1 MKKPLA
7 LGSALLV
14 TTMLTSP
21 VWAQAA
27 AGSAT
32 PPSSSAPQSST
43 LPAAA
48 EAAPDAVSTPG
59 AEAPAAA
66 AEPAAE
72 ADVDI
77 STTGGTDSE
86 EIVVRGRFIPNSIRA
101 TPAVIS
107 VLSPEDIARTGE
119 GDIAGALS
127 RVPGLSLVSG
137 GFVYVRGLGD
147 RYSLSLL
154 NGSPLPSPEPLRRVV
169 PLDIFPTSI
178 VASAVVQKSYSPNYP
193 GEFGG
198 GVINLTTVATPRD
211 PFFNVGFGVSGDTET
226 TGQLGYTYYGGDRD
240 WLGYDDGTRKLPAAL
255 RTAGVNGTD
264 VTDQAVITGLS
275 NASTTLLQRNDNIP
289 ANFSTDVSGGT
300 SWDKGDYTIGLVAG
314 AGYNNSWQTRDA
326 LQQSTTDLTGA
337 IEQDFRTVL
346 TDNRVLVN
354 GLLGLGLDVDN
365 HTFRLTNV
373 YIHDTV
379 KQGRL
384 SSGYDTVAFQ
394 PPAAGEPNPQLQQNT
409 SFFERQLYDLQ
420 GVAELEFDNVSL
432 DLRGTYA
439 KTNRDSP
446 YERYFGY
453 VYNARIGDYQN
464 RLTGSDNESATI
476 AFSELDERIYAGG
489 ADLTYKLSTARPVS
503 VTVGGAWSDTDRT
516 SSRYFF
522 RYRGPGG
529 GNVNDTVAQLR
540 PDYLLSD
547 FTIQT
552 YGVTLDNQS
561 ASQAAASYDAGLKVK
576 AGYAML
582 EAEIADGLRV
592 SGGVRYED
600 AEQFVTAGTFSR
612 TLRNDY
618 WLPAL
623 TVTWNFAEDQQF
635 RLHGSKTLA
644 RPQFRELAPQLYQDF
659 TSDREFI
666 GNPFLE
672 DSQLYNAE
680 ARYENFLGR
689 DERLTVAGFYK
700 RIDNPIEAVAFFQPP
715 SSLQTGFS
723 NAPEATLYGAELEV
737 QKYIPLDGLGGSFFD
752 TRRLLLIGNYTY
764 SKSEL
769 KVGDELVISPIVG
782 ATLTATPL
790 PANLLFQDGAP
801 LAGQSDHL
809 VNLQIGIEDTE
820 RLSQALFLVTFA
832 SDRVTNRGP
841 VSSGVR
847 LPDLIEKPGVR
858 LDFVLRQ
865 GVQLAGR
872 EVELKFEARNL
883 TGENYQEVQEFDGS
897 TVNINTYDIG
907 RSFSLSAGIKF

>member
-14 TTMLTSP
+14 STILASP
-21 VWAQAA
+21 VWAQGSAPAAPAQATPEAAPAPQADPNAA
-27 AGSAT
+27 ATEA
-32 PPSSSAPQSST
+32 APAAPA
-43 LPAAA
+43 PAAA
-48 EAAPDAVSTPG
+48 EADA
-59 AEAPAAA
+59 AQD
-66 AEPAAE
+66 
-72 ADVDI
+72 DVDI
-77 STTGGTDSE
+77 STVGGSDGE
-86 EIVVRGRFIPNSIRA
+86 EIVVRGRYIPNSIRA

-119 GDIAGALS
+119 GDIAGALQ
-127 RVPGLSLVSG
+127 RVPGLSVVSG

-178 VASAVVQKSYSPNYP
+178 VASALVQKSYSPNYP

-211 PFFNVGFGVSGDTET
+211 PFLGIGLSVGLDTET
-226 TGQLGYTYYGGDRD
+226 TGQLGYTYKGGDRD
-240 WLGYDDGTRKLPAAL
+240 WLGYDDGTRKLTSAI
-255 RTAGVNGTD
+255 REAGVNGTD
-264 VTDQAVITGLS
+264 VTDPAVIIGLS
-275 NASTTLLQRNDNIP
+275 NAETTLLQRNDNLP
-289 ANFSTDVSGGT
+289 ANFSAELNGGT
-300 SWDKGDYTIGLVAG
+300 SFDKGDYTIGLVAG
-314 AGYNNSWQTRDA
+314 AGYNSSWQTRDS
-326 LQQSTTDLTGA
+326 LQQSTTDPTGA
-337 IEQDFRTVL
+337 LEEEFRTVL

-354 GLLGLGLDVDN
+354 GLLGLGLEVEE
-365 HTFRLTNV
+365 HKFRLTNV

-384 SSGYDTVAFQ
+384 ASGYDARNFPV
-394 PPAAGEPNPQLQQNT
+394 PAAGDPNPQIEQNT
-409 SFFERQLYDLQ
+409 SFFERELYDLQ
-420 GVAELEFDNVSL
+420 GVAELKFENVNV

-439 KTNRDSP
+439 KTRRDSP

-453 VYNARIGDYQN
+453 VYNATIGDYQN
-464 RLTGSDNESATI
+464 RLTGSDTESATI
-476 AFSELDERIYAGG
+476 AFSELDERIWAGG
-489 ADLTYKLSTARPVS
+489 ADLTYKFDSARPIS
-503 VTVGGAWSDTDRT
+503 LSVGGAYSDTDRT

-522 RYRGPGG
+522 RYRGPSG
-529 GNVNDTVAQLR
+529 GNVNDAVAQQR
-540 PDYLLSD
+540 PDYLISD
-547 FTIQT
+547 FNVQT
-552 YGVTLDNQS
+552 YGLTLDNQS
-561 ASQAAASYDAGLKVK
+561 ASQAASAYDAGLEVK

-582 EAEIADGLRV
+582 EAELADGFRV

-600 AEQFVTAGTFSR
+600 ASQFVTAGAFTR
-612 TLRNDY
+612 TLANDY

-659 TSDREFI
+659 SSDREFI

-689 DERLTVAGFYK
+689 DERLTVAGFWK
-700 RIDNPIEAVAFFQPP
+700 KIDNPIEAVAFFQPDGT
-715 SSLQTGFS
+715 LQTGFS
-723 NAPEATLYGAELEV
+723 NAPEATLYGAEFEL
-737 QKYIPLDGLGGSFFD
+737 QKFIPLDGWGGDFWS
-752 TRRLLLIGNYTY
+752 TRRVVLIANYTY

-769 KVGDELVISPIVG
+769 KVGDESAVSPIVG
-782 ATLTATPL
+782 ATLTPTPI
-790 PANLLFQDGAP
+790 PANLLFRDGAA
-801 LAGQSDHL
+801 LTGQSDHL
-809 VNLQIGIEDTE
+809 VNLQVGLENTE
-820 RLSQALFLVTFA
+820 KLSQAMLLFTYG

-841 VSSGVR
+841 VSFGQR

-865 GVQLAGR
+865 GVQLVGK

-883 TGENYQEVQEFDGS
+883 TGEKSREVQEFDGGQ
-897 TVNINTYDIG
+897 VIDINTYDLG
-907 RSFSLSAGIKF
+907 RTFSLSASLKF

>member
-14 TTMLTSP
+14 TTMLVSP
-21 VWAQAA
+21 AWAQSAA
-27 AGSAT
+27 A
-32 PPSSSAPQSST
+32 APAQ
-43 LPAAA
+43 
-48 EAAPDAVSTPG
+48 AAPDAAPTASETVPAEAATPG
-59 AEAPAAA
+59 PGAATA
-66 AEPAAE
+66 TPDDAGE
-72 ADVDI
+72 DVDI
-77 STTGGTDSE
+77 STTGGTDAE
-86 EIVVRGRFIPNSIRA
+86 EIVVRGRFIPNTIRA
-101 TPAVIS
+101 TPEVIS
-107 VLSPEDIARTGE
+107 VLSAADIARTGE
-119 GDIAGALS
+119 GDIAGALQ
-127 RVPGLSLVSG
+127 RVPGLSLVDG

-178 VASAVVQKSYSPNYP
+178 VASALVQKSYSPNYP

-198 GVINLTTVATPRD
+198 GVINLTTIATPRD
-211 PFFNVGFGVSGDTET
+211 PFFSVGFSVGADTET
-226 TGQLGYTYYGGDRD
+226 TGQLGYTYKGGDRD

-255 RTAGVNGTD
+255 REAGANGTD
-264 VTDQAVITGLS
+264 VTDTAVITGLS
-275 NASTTLLQRNDNIP
+275 NAETTLLQRNNNIP

-300 SWDKGDYTIGLVAG
+300 SWDKGDYTIGLIAG
-314 AGYNNSWQTRDA
+314 GGYSSSWQTRDA
-326 LQQSTTDLTGA
+326 LQQSTTDSTGA
-337 IEQDFRTVL
+337 VEQEFRAVL

-354 GLLGLGLDVDN
+354 GLLGLGLEVDE
-365 HTFRLTNV
+365 HTFRVTNL

-420 GVAELEFDNVSL
+420 GVAELKFDNVSV

-439 KTNRDSP
+439 KTQRDSP
-446 YERYFGY
+446 YERFFGY
-453 VYNARIGDYQN
+453 AYNEAFDDYQN
-464 RLTGSDNESATI
+464 RLTGSDNEGATI
-476 AFSELDERIYAGG
+476 AFSELDERIYAGA
-489 ADLTYKLSTARPVS
+489 ADLTYKFATERPMS
-503 VTVGGAWSDTDRT
+503 VTVGGAWSDTERT
-516 SSRYFF
+516 ASRYFF

-529 GNVNDTVAQLR
+529 GNVNEVVGQLR
-540 PDYLLSD
+540 PDYLVSD
-547 FTIQT
+547 YTILT
-552 YGVTLDNQS
+552 NGITLDNQS
-561 ASQAAASYDAGLKVK
+561 ASQAAAEYDAGLKVK
-576 AGYAML
+576 AGYAMA
-582 EAEIADGLRV
+582 EAELADGLRV

-600 AEQFVTAGTFSR
+600 GEQFISAGTFSR
-612 TLRNDY
+612 TIANDY

-623 TVTWNFAEDQQF
+623 TVTWNFAEDMQL
-635 RLHGSKTLA
+635 RLHGSKTIA

-672 DSQLYNAE
+672 DSELYNAE
-680 ARYENFLGR
+680 ARYEYFLGR

-700 RIDNPIEAVAFFQPP
+700 RIDNPIEAVAFIQPP

-723 NAPEATLYGAELEV
+723 NAPEATLYGLELEA
-737 QKYIPLDGLGGSFFD
+737 QKYFPLDSLEGSFFAN
-752 TRRLLLIGNYTY
+752 RRLVVIANYTY
-764 SKSEL
+764 SQSEL
-769 KVGDELVISPIVG
+769 KVGDETAVSPIVG

-790 PANLLFQDGAP
+790 PASLLFEDGAP

-809 VNLQIGIEDTE
+809 VNLQLGIEDTST
-820 RLSQALFLVTFA
+820 LSQISLLASYA

-847 LPDLIEKPGVR
+847 LPDFVEKPGFR
-858 LDFVLRQ
+858 LDLVVRQ
-865 GVQLAGR
+865 ALQLIGR

-883 TGENYQEVQEFDGS
+883 TGQKFEEVQEFDTS
-897 TVNINTYDIG
+897 TININTYDLG
-907 RSFSLSAGIKF
+907 RSFSLSASVKF